1 MKTLVKP
8 VAATLLAA
16 FLALPAMAQEIA
28 APDLDTLPAAD
39 VWFLGEVH
47 DNAAHHLGQAR
58 AVAALAPKALVF
70 EMVGPEPG
78 DLPAFDDAA
87 ALADALNW
95 GEGWPDFALYHP
107 IFLAAP
113 DARIYGAEV
122 PRERA
127 RRAFSEGAAAV
138 FGPEAGRY
146 GLDTPLAPGDQA
158 ARVEEQFA
166 AHCGAMP
173 REMMTGMVEA
183 QRLRDASLAEA
194 AARAYAETGGPV
206 AVITGNGHARR
217 DHGAPALLAGAAPEL
232 RILTLGQIERGGEAP
247 EAPPYDLWLL
257 TEPAPREDPC
267 AGLKG

>member
-8 VAATLLAA
+8 LAA
-16 FLALPAMAQEIA
+16 LILALASPAAAQEIA
-28 APDLDTLPAAD
+28 APDLDALPGAD

-58 AVAALAPKALVF
+58 AVVALAPKALVF
-70 EMVGPEPG
+70 EMIGPEIG
-78 DLPAFDDAA
+78 GLPPYDDAA
-87 ALADALNW
+87 ALERALNW
-95 GEGWPDFALYHP
+95 GEGWPDFAMYHP

-122 PRERA
+122 PRDRA

-138 FGPEAGRY
+138 FGPGAARF
-146 GLDTPLAPGDQA
+146 GLDSPLPSEDQA
-158 ARVEEQFA
+158 AREEEQFA

-173 REMMTGMVEA
+173 PIISRGMVEA
-183 QRLRDASLAEA
+183 QRLRDAALAEA
-194 AARAYAETGGPV
+194 AARALEETGGPV

-217 DHGAPALLAGAAPEL
+217 DHGAPALLAAAVPGL
-232 RILTLGQIERGGEAP
+232 RILSLGQIERGGEAP
-247 EAPPYDLWLL
+247 ENPPYDLWLL
-257 TEPAPREDPC
+257 TDPAPREDPC

>member
-8 VAATLLAA
+8 LAA
-16 FLALPAMAQEIA
+16 LILALASSAAAQEIT

-58 AVAALAPKALVF
+58 VVAALAPKALVF
-70 EMVGPEPG
+70 EMVGPEIG
-78 DLPAFDDAA
+78 DLPPYDDAA
-87 ALADALNW
+87 ALERALNW
-95 GEGWPDFALYHP
+95 GEGWPDFAMYHP
-107 IFLAAP
+107 IFLAAS

-127 RRAFSEGAAAV
+127 RRAFADGAAAV
-138 FGPEAGRY
+138 FGPQAGRF
-146 GLDTPLAPGDQA
+146 GLDTPLAPEEQA
-158 ARVEEQFA
+158 SREDEQFA

-173 REMMTGMVEA
+173 REMMAGMVEA

-194 AARAYAETGGPV
+194 AARAFAETGGPV

-217 DHGAPALLAGAAPEL
+217 DHGAPALLAAASGPGL
-232 RILTLGQIERGGEAP
+232 RILTLGQIERGEAAP
-247 EAPPYDLWLL
+247 ENPPYDLWHL
-257 TEPAPREDPC
+257 TDPAPREDPC
-267 AGLKG
+267 EGLG